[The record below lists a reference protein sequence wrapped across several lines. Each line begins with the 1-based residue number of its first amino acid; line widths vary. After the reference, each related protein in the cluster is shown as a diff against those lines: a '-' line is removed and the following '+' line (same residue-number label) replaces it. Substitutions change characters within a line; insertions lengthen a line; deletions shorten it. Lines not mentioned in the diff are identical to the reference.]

1 MPFFLSQILHAILH
15 LTLSKADTKGSKKS
29 LLLPLGT

>member
-15 LTLSKADTKGSKKS
+15 LTLSKADTKGNKS